1 MCALRTY
8 IKLSIFRKIFLRIE
22 KTIITFSILNK
33 FFQKMKINVYHPLYK
48 GNGTNCQRH
57 VRAHFFLTT
66 CQIFTIKYQQYM
78 PTSCCPSDNFQ
89 RL

>member
-33 FFQKMKINVYHPLYK
+33 FFQKMKINVYP
-48 GNGTNCQRH
+48 
-57 VRAHFFLTT
+57 
-66 CQIFTIKYQQYM
+66 
-78 PTSCCPSDNFQ
+78 
-89 RL
+89 